1 MEPKAKPTPK
11 QGERNLYCPFYN
23 DCLDY
28 AINNCWRYW
37 NCSQCPH
44 KRMQSTAEWEYE
56 VNDEGLYY
64 DLSPDI
70 ARGYKANE
78 ID

>member
-1 MEPKAKPTPK
+1 
-11 QGERNLYCPFYN
+11 
-23 DCLDY
+23 
-28 AINNCWRYW
+28 
-37 NCSQCPH
+37 
-44 KRMQSTAEWEYE
+44 MQSTAEWEYE